1 MQEDF
6 REILINSAVAPS
18 SDINWGA
25 VPQGAAYPQI
35 VLTVVDLVSQN
46 TMQGPDGLL
55 QGRVQVD
62 CYANSYGQ
70 ATLLSRAVRATLDGY
85 RQAPFQGVFW
95 AGTRDLRESGSNE
108 PDHPFR
114 VSLDFMVNW
123 RETP

>member
-6 REILINSAVAPS
+6 RAILTGEGFLNSE
-18 SDINWGA
+18 DINFGA
-25 VPQGAAYPQI
+25 VPQGASYPQI
-35 VLTVVDLVSQN
+35 VLTVVDLVSNN

-70 ATLLSRAVRATLDGY
+70 ATLLSRSVRDTLDGY
-85 RQAPFQGVFW
+85 RQTPFQGVFW

-108 PDHPFR
+108 ADHPFR